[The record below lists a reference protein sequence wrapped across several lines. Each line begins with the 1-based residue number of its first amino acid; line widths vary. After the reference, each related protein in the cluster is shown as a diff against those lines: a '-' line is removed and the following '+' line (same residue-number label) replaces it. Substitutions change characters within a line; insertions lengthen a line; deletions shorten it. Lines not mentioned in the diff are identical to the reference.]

1 MIDLRHVDC
10 MEYLAT
16 CEDNAFELAI
26 VDPPYGIGNWVQTS
40 GNVRGKAVEWN
51 DAKPTTEWLAELQRV
66 AQRRIIWGSNYYPW
80 IDGNGASIV
89 WNKRMPRESRMSVC
103 EIASYSENQRVDYVD
118 VRWQNL
124 NRGEQMIHPCQKP
137 VELYEWLLMNYAKEG
152 DRILDTHLGSGSSA
166 IACHNLGFDFVGCE
180 IDRDYYNAAEK
191 RYRQHAAQ
199 LTIPVAY

>member
-1 MIDLRHVDC
+1 

-26 VDPPYGIGNWVQTS
+26 VDPPYGIGNWVQTT

-51 DAKPTTEWLAELQRV
+51 DAKPTKEWFAELQRV

-89 WNKRMPRESRMSVC
+89 WNKRMPRESKMSVC
-103 EIASYSENQRVDYVD
+103 EIASYSENKRVDYVD
-118 VRWQNL
+118 VRWQAV

-137 VELYEWLLMNYAKEG
+137 VKLYEWLLINYAKEG
-152 DRILDTHLGSGSSA
+152 DRILDTHVGSGSRA

-180 IDRDYYNAAEK
+180 IDRDYYNAALK

>member
-1 MIDLRHVDC
+1 

-26 VDPPYGIGNWVQTS
+26 VDPPYGIGNWVQTT

-51 DAKPTTEWLAELQRV
+51 DAKPTGEWFAELQRV

-89 WNKRMPRESRMSVC
+89 WNKRMPRESKMSVC
-103 EIASYSENQRVDYVD
+103 EIASYSENKRVDYVD
-118 VRWQNL
+118 VRWQAV

-137 VELYEWLLMNYAKEG
+137 VKLYEWLLINYAKEG
-152 DRILDTHLGSGSSA
+152 DRILDTHVGSGSSA

-180 IDRDYYNAAEK
+180 IDRDYYNAALK